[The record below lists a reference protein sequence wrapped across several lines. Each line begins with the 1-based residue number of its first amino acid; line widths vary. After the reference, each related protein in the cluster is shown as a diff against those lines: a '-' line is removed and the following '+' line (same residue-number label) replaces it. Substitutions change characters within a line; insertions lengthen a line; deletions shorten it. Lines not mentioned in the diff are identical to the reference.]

1 MTPWEIRGQEMVNCN
16 CNFGCPCQ
24 FSVLPTGGSCRA
36 AIVYQIDKGHYG
48 DVALDGLRVAAVYAW
63 PKAIHDGDGQMQLI
77 VDESADEAQCRAIET
92 IMTGGDTEEMATM
105 WFVYSRMSPNKHP
118 TIRAPITLELG
129 QEARTGRARVGEV
142 FELHAKPVPHI
153 VTGAPHRAR
162 INLPHGFEYSQAE
175 VASGSTRTM
184 GGGIRLEGLT
194 DTHAHF
200 ATLHLNGS
208 GVVREAAAPQ

>member
-1 MTPWEIRGQEMVNCN
+1 MEAEGTRDACLPDRETPGKPGQEKEKHMTPWELRGQEMVNCN

-36 AIVYQIDKGHYG
+36 AIVYQIDRGRYG
-48 DVALDGLRVAAVYAW
+48 DVALDGLRVAAVYSW

-77 VDESADEAQCRAIET
+77 VDESAEEAQCRAIET

-118 TIRAPITLELG
+118 TIRAPISLEMD

-142 FELHAKPVPHI
+142 FELHAKPVPHV
-153 VTGAPHRAR
+153 VTGARR
-162 INLPHGFEYSQAE
+162 TVLVSTCRT
-175 VASGSTRTM
+175 ASSTPRPK
-184 GGGIRLEGLT
+184 
-194 DTHAHF
+194 
-200 ATLHLNGS
+200 S
-208 GVVREAAAPQ
+208 PAAPRGRWAAG